1 VTELGEMLLNLSV
14 DALRFLNQP
23 LQFARLTVKDFR
35 VGSRAFGDIGLGG
48 SHDVGIQISAVAN

>member
-1 VTELGEMLLNLSV
+1 MLLNLSV